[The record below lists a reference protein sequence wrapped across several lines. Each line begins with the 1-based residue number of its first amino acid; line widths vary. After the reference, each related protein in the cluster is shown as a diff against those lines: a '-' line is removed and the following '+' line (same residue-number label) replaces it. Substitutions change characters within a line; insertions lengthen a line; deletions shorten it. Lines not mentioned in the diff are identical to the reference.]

1 MSLKDVLLLIIGGLM
16 ILMGIGNLLGYDK
29 PDLTCVNGKQYE
41 VTKNMLIFTGKECLT
56 IDKE

>member
-1 MSLKDVLLLIIGGLM
+1 M